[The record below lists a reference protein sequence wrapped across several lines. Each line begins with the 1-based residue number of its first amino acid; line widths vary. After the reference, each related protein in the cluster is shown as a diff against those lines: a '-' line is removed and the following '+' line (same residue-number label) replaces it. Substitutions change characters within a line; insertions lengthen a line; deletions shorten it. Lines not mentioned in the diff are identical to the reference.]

1 MLRARRLENYNTY
14 SSSRARPPGPRPRGA
29 RRPGRRRLGDAS
41 AAGVWRE
48 RGPNEKAEEAGGG
61 PGEGDD
67 DGPSEIARSGRHSW
81 LADRPGVGTELGG
94 RQYVTRRVSM
104 YDGGSA
110 ARMPHSK
117 RALTVPVSH
126 FFSSL

>member
-1 MLRARRLENYNTY
+1 MIDA
-14 SSSRARPPGPRPRGA
+14 ARPPAGKLQYSSLPDLVSVAHGGPAGA
-29 RRPGRRRLGDAS
+29 GLGDAH

-48 RGPNEKAEEAGGG
+48 RGPSEKAEEAGGG